1 MFTFSIV
8 VIDIGVPYF
17 VQVIGGGSA
26 HFTNYWGGVVSPLC
40 SLPTSM
46 YVTYV
51 RLFVVVPNARRL
63 HDATCNVYAINVF
76 TFSIIEEFISLR
88 SFSTSVVELLNST
101 TICMSTL
108 AKIVCSY
115 VRKFTPLVVLTPL
128 ADNFMGARAPCAPV
142 VPPPMMKYIVFIF
155 LNMTR
160 IVGSQD
166 SICLLSFM
174 SFREICLCG

>member
-1 MFTFSIV
+1 M
-8 VIDIGVPYF
+8 
-17 VQVIGGGSA
+17 
-26 HFTNYWGGVVSPLC
+26 VSPLC

-76 TFSIIEEFISLR
+76 TFSIIEEFISLQ
-88 SFSTSVVELLNST
+88 SFSTSVVELLNSR
-101 TICMSTL
+101 TICMSINYTL

-115 VRKFTPLVVLTPL
+115 VRKFTPLVVLAPL
-128 ADNFMGARAPCAPV
+128 ADNFRGGRAPCAPV
-142 VPPPMMKYIVFIF
+142 VPPPMMKYIVF
-155 LNMTR
+155 NMTR

-166 SICLLSFM
+166 CLLSFM